1 MMLFIFAGFVVISK
15 IKQKT
20 KEIGEQKWLFLQC

>member
-1 MMLFIFAGFVVISK
+1 MILFIFAGFLVITK

-20 KEIGEQKWLFLQC
+20 KEIGEL